1 MSTRSGGMA
10 GGERGDRGGRGFTR
24 TCKKQTR
31 GAGCPAPLAALNAA
45 RRVSVEDHQAEAG
58 RRLARDR
65 RRPFALRE
73 DRDRVAERTS
83 DHRRQDRAVGVDGR
97 AVHDHR
103 VLALVHAVDARD
115 PRAAARIALRTLRT
129 HRTHQT
135 LSTRRARGTGVALVA
150 FVALGAGH
158 TRIAL
163 VAFVALGAG
172 HTCIALVTL
181 VALGA
186 GHARITL
193 VTLFALRTGDARV
206 TLVAL
211 QTLRAC
217 HARIALVALL
227 ALETL
232 RTRGAGRTLITLV
245 ALGAGDLPLVG
256 EEVTDDVDDEVDAAL
271 LRGEREHLVAQNH
284 TRFIHGMLAGAQ
296 RDLRQV
302 VGRLLVLARGQPHSH
317 RAEGL
322 RRTRTGRPDARGH
335 SDRLGR
341 DLLVAGVRPVSG
353 AQLAGRPVGAALVR
367 RVGRAAPLVRIGVG
381 FERADEAG

>member
-129 HRTHQT
+129 HRTPQT

-181 VALGA
+181 VA
-186 GHARITL
+186 
-193 VTLFALRTGDARV
+193 LFALRTGDARV

-353 AQLAGRPVGAALVR
+353 AQLAGRPVGAALAR
-367 RVGRAAPLVRIGVG
+367 RVGRAAPLVRIVVG
-381 FERADEAG
+381 FERADEAARHDLLEDRRAV

>member
-181 VALGA
+181 
-186 GHARITL
+186 
-193 VTLFALRTGDARV
+193 FALRTGDARV

-322 RRTRTGRPDARGH
+322 RRTRTGRPD
-335 SDRLGR
+335 
-341 DLLVAGVRPVSG
+341 
-353 AQLAGRPVGAALVR
+353 
-367 RVGRAAPLVRIGVG
+367 
-381 FERADEAG
+381 